1 VLPHQN
7 HRLTGHHHFL
17 KISFMSSPIPSLLSL
32 CLIGSG
38 TALALFAGRLLVSN
52 PELNPPLNPLGI
64 NGSPYG
70 EVFAMA
76 MQGPIDTYFHVGM
89 DGVGHQHGPEA
100 DHDHSKCEGRHEP
113 TNGPRIKPVST
124 PALANVG
131 KRFGNLLTSMGEA
144 RETRTNPYAAT
155 EAHKRHIRRQVED
168 KLRFANRLDPA
179 NYGNYVGLHFFLT
192 EPGIASHPQLLPVV
206 ANLADDTIHYCLK
219 EMDDP
224 RPALTAAAA
233 AANMLHVM
241 FADEKSPNPTFNV
254 KQMRYYMT
262 VLDTCIARYQNLST
276 KWLEL
281 SKWSFI
287 STARIAECEDR
298 IYFVSKI
305 RDAAESTVTR
315 LETKSLSTASQ

>member
-1 VLPHQN
+1 
-7 HRLTGHHHFL
+7 
-17 KISFMSSPIPSLLSL
+17 MSSPIPSLLSL

-38 TALALFAGRLLVSN
+38 TALALFAGRPLVLN

-100 DHDHSKCEGRHEP
+100 DHDHSECEGRHEP

-179 NYGNYVGLHFFLT
+179 HYGNYVGLHFFLI
-192 EPGIASHPQLLPVV
+192 EPAVGTRPQLTP
-206 ANLADDTIHYCLK
+206 AIAKLADDTIEYCLK
-219 EMDDP
+219 NKNDP
-224 RPALTAAAA
+224 RPSLTAAAA
-233 AANMLHVM
+233 ATHMLHMM
-241 FADEKSPNPTFNV
+241 FADLKTPNPHFTV
-254 KQMRYYMT
+254 KQIRHYMT
-262 VLDTCIARYQNLST
+262 VLDTSLDQYQNLSRQWKDEG
-276 KWLEL
+276 KWNLISLARIQECNERY
-281 SKWSFI
+281 SFI
-287 STARIAECEDR
+287 N
-298 IYFVSKI
+298 KI
-305 RDAAESTVTR
+305 REAAGGTDIR
-315 LETKSLSTASQ
+315 LEENSSSSASN